1 MKRIFLSVVLVSFG
15 LLSHAQYKDLEKA
28 YLLKRYEDAK
38 KEVDKL
44 MVDAKT
50 KDKKETYMWKAN
62 VYGQLFSDPAFA
74 DKYAN
79 AGFEAYDAL
88 NQYRG
93 GDTSTAWAK
102 SNLALLDALYGTF
115 WKLGVNSFNAQK
127 WDSAFTYFVIAEDM
141 GDVISRGGFT
151 TTPQKVDTIRA
162 FFAGAAAQNSGRKAE
177 AVKYYKKLA
186 DEKVNDADYQ
196 DLYKY
201 LLIYYMDKKD
211 EAAFNRYLQLA
222 SEIYPANKSVWS
234 EFKYQYVADNLSP
247 EEMMTRYKQEDAAGK
262 LKQEDYAGYGQAL
275 GNTIKSNN
283 QEIDSTTL
291 IEMKRLSADAFKKSF
306 ATSGNGIDA
315 FNAAIMYYNEWAA
328 LDDKYFAN
336 RGATPALKAKR
347 DAIEK
352 DQHVVADV
360 ALEWMKKAYDAL
372 KEKQNRARIET
383 QTLNRSIDF
392 LANLYMWKRDKQKG
406 KSPKDYDA
414 YDAKYKFFDSEH
426 GKYKD

>member
-1 MKRIFLSVVLVSFG
+1 MKKIVFSLALVSFG
-15 LLSHAQYKDLEKA
+15 LLAQAQYKDLEKA

-38 KEVDKL
+38 KEIDKL
-44 MVDAKT
+44 SADPKT
-50 KDKKETYMWKAN
+50 KDRKETYMWKAN
-62 VYGQLFSDPAFA
+62 IYGQLFADPALVA
-74 DKYAN
+74 KYN
-79 AGFEAYDAL
+79 DAGFEAYNAL

-102 SNLALLDALYGTF
+102 DNLGLLDALYGTF

-162 FFAGAAAQNSGRKAE
+162 FFAGAAAQNSGKKPE

-186 DEKVNDADYQ
+186 DEKVSDADYL

-201 LLIYYMDKKD
+201 LLIYYMDKK
-211 EAAFNRYLQLA
+211 EETAFNHYLQIA
-222 SEIYPANKSVWS
+222 SELYPKNKSVWS
-234 EFKYQYVADNLSP
+234 EFKYQYIADNLSP
-247 EEMMTRYKQEDAAGK
+247 EEMMTRYKKEDAANQ

-283 QEIDSTTL
+283 QDIDSTTL
-291 IEMKRLSADAFKKSF
+291 AEMKRLSADAFKKSF

-328 LDDKYFAN
+328 LDDKYFAS

-347 DAIEK
+347 EAIEK

-372 KEKQNRARIET
+372 KQKQDRVRVET

-392 LANLYMWKRDKQKG
+392 LANLYLWKRDKSKG
-406 KSPKDYDA
+406 KSPKDYDT
-414 YDAKYKFFDSEH
+414 YDAKYKLFDSEH